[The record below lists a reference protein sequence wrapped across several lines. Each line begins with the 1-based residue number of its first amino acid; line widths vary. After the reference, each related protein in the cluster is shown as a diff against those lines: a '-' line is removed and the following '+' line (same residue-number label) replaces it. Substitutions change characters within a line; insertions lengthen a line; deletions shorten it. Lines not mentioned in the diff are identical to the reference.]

1 MKTMKTNPDD
11 LIHSYDGPDGEN
23 TSGLTKREY
32 FALHLASGIISD
44 PDLSIGFAVTN
55 SVEMADKLI
64 EQLNRKRE

>member
-1 MKTMKTNPDD
+1 MKTNPDD

-32 FALHLASGIISD
+32 FAAQIASGLSSLELSD
-44 PDLSIGFAVTN
+44 IDGIVKD
-55 SVEMADKLI
+55 SVAIADKLI